1 MRRFTPWAILLLAF
15 TLLAA
20 ACTSDDSATTTA
32 DTSPAS
38 TTAAPTPTTT
48 AAPVPEPLDPN
59 GFHVMLMW
67 HQHQPLYPK
76 DANGVVTRPWVRVH
90 ATKDY
95 YDMAA
100 LLEDY
105 PDVRTTFNLTP
116 VLLRQLEELSNGT
129 RDIYWELSIVP
140 PAQLTDDQRRF
151 VQDRFFDV
159 NPKVIARFPRFQ
171 ELADRR
177 QETFD
182 DDELQDLQALFNL
195 AWTDPSF
202 LAEDPLAS
210 IVAKERA
217 FSRDDIDT
225 IFAEHLRIIGDV
237 FTVHRDLWDSGQ
249 IEVTTTPLAHPI
261 LPLIFDTNLATVGDP
276 TASLPQ
282 SPFANPLDAV
292 NQVELGLD
300 EAERLLGRRPVG
312 MWPGEGAVAQQV
324 MGMFASKGVRWV
336 ATGED
341 VLGKTLDV
349 GFERDAAGVASNPG
363 VLYRPW
369 AAQLTRNEPVAMFFR
384 DVRLS
389 DLIGFEYSGMDAQMA
404 ADDLIM
410 RLEAIDAAMDDAG
423 VTGPRVVSI
432 ILDGENAWENY
443 DNDGIDFL
451 RAMYQGFSDHER
463 IRTVTPSE
471 LLDAFPDIAEPLPDV
486 FPSAWFSP
494 NFATWIGESE
504 EAKAWDYLVRAR
516 RDLSN
521 AEGSVSDDAFSE
533 ALELMYFAE
542 GSDWF
547 WWYGTD
553 QDSGD
558 DGYFDRAYRE
568 LLGQMYD
575 ALGVDRPD
583 YLRVP
588 IIPAN
593 PILADRG
600 LGELATGIR
609 IDGSISDAE
618 WADAARYEFG
628 SGDVVEALEIAFD
641 KEQMYVRAVLGPL
654 VEGFGFSMY
663 INQPSGPDA
672 WGLSNGGEVLGFDA
686 GTVIEWSAEL
696 DAATLTPHLP
706 PEVAARVEVEPLS
719 LDAGSDDGGVEIA
732 VPLGE
737 LGAIEVGD
745 RITFRLA
752 PLDFG
757 TEGTLLAAAPGVVLA
772 PDVSD
777 LVQLVELSDPEGD
790 DHGPGTYTYPTDL
803 VFTAGSYDLTRF
815 TVGES
820 GTDLVFTFT
829 VNAAV
834 ANPWGS
840 PNGLSI
846 QTFDVYID
854 EDPGDRTGARL
865 MIPGRN
871 AALTE
876 DNGWEYGLTVEGW
889 DPALY
894 VASADGTVEETKPTM
909 RIIVDG
915 PTGRV
920 TARVPRALFGDGDP
934 STWGYAVA
942 VMSQEG
948 FPSGGVRRVRDVQPE
963 AEQYRIGGATGS
975 ANDTRIID
983 ILFPD
988 PGIQEES
995 LATPPASNPADPG
1008 PDEVAQVPLNIPQ

>member
-1 MRRFTPWAILLLAF
+1 MRRFTLWASVLLAF
-15 TLLAA
+15 TMVAA
-20 ACTSDDSATTTA
+20 ACTADETATSTAAPEPAPTTA
-32 DTSPAS
+32 GTTAP
-38 TTAAPTPTTT
+38 TTAAP
-48 AAPVPEPLDPN
+48 AAEELDPD
-59 GFHVMLMW
+59 GFYVMLMW

-105 PDVRTTFNLTP
+105 PDVHATFNLTP
-116 VLLRQLEELSNGT
+116 VLLRQLEELANGT
-129 RDIYWELSIVP
+129 RDIYWELSTIQ
-140 PAQLTDDQRRF
+140 PAELTADQRQF
-151 VQDRFFDV
+151 IQDRFFDV

-177 QETFD
+177 QEAFN
-182 DDELQDLQALFNL
+182 DDEIQDLQALFNL

-202 LAEDPLAS
+202 LSEEPLAS
-210 IVAKERA
+210 IVATERG
-217 FSRDDIDT
+217 FTRGQIDT
-225 IFAEHLRIIGDV
+225 IFDEHLRIIGDV
-237 FTVHRDLWDSGQ
+237 FTVHRDLWDAGQ

-261 LPLIFDTNLATVGDP
+261 LPLIFDSNLASVGDP
-276 TASLPQ
+276 TAQLPQ
-282 SPFANPLDAV
+282 SSFGNPLDALAH
-292 NQVELGLD
+292 VELGLA

-324 MGMFASKGVRWV
+324 MGMFARQGVRWV

-341 VLGKTLDV
+341 VLAKTLDT
-349 GFERDAAGVASNPG
+349 GFERDAAGVASNPE

-369 AAQLTRNEPVAMFFR
+369 AAQLTRNDPVAMFFR

-389 DLIGFEYSGMDAQMA
+389 DLIGFEYSGMEAQAA
-404 ADDLIM
+404 ADDLIA
-410 RLEAIDAAMDDAG
+410 RLEAIDAAMDEQGAS
-423 VTGPRVVSI
+423 GPRVVSI

-451 RAMYQGFSDHER
+451 RAVYQGFSDHER
-463 IRTVTPSE
+463 IRTVTPTQ

-521 AEGSVSDDAFSE
+521 AEDAVSEEAYAE

-547 WWYGTD
+547 WWYGAD

-575 ALGVDRPD
+575 ALGTDRPD
-583 YLRVP
+583 YLSVP
-588 IIPAN
+588 IIPVI
-593 PILADRG
+593 PVLADRG

-609 IDGSISDAE
+609 IDGTSSDEE
-618 WADAARYEFG
+618 WADAARYELG
-628 SGDVVEALEIAFD
+628 TDAVPESIEIAFD
-641 KEQMYVRAVLGPL
+641 KEQMYVRATVGA
-654 VEGFGFSMY
+654 VSDGFGFALYLS
-663 INQPSGPDA
+663 QPSGPDA

-686 GTVIEWSAEL
+686 GTLVEWNAGTESAL
-696 DAATLTPHLP
+696 LTPHLP
-706 PEVAARVEVEPLS
+706 PEVAARVEIEPIS
-719 LDAGSDDGGVEIA
+719 LDTGVGDGTIELAI
-732 VPLGE
+732 PLEE

-745 RITFRLA
+745 RITFRVA
-752 PLDFG
+752 PLDSG
-757 TEGTLLAAAPGVVLA
+757 AEGSLVAAAPAVVLA

-777 LVQLVELSDPEGD
+777 LVQLVELTDPEGD
-790 DHGPGTYTYPTDL
+790 DYGPGTYTYPTDL
-803 VFTAGSYDLTRF
+803 VFTAGSYDLTNF
-815 TVGES
+815 SVGES
-820 GTDLVFTFT
+820 GGDLVFTFT

-854 EDPGDRTGARL
+854 QDPGNATGARL
-865 MIPGRN
+865 FIPGRN
-871 AALTE
+871 AALT
-876 DNGWEYGLTVEGW
+876 DGNGWEYGLTVEGW

-894 VASADGTVEETKPTM
+894 VATADGTVEETKPTM

-948 FPSGGVRRVRDVQPE
+948 FPSGGVRRVRDVQPDG
-963 AEQYRIGGATGS
+963 EQYRIGGGTGA

-983 ILFPD
+983 ILFPVSGEQEVSLEN
-988 PGIQEES
+988 PG
-995 LATPPASNPADPG
+995 ADDPADPG
-1008 PDEVAQVPLNIPQ
+1008 PNEVAQVPLNTPQ